1 MTWKRAIPRRFAWA
15 AILVLSV
22 AMPAC
27 TSSGY
32 PFLTNRN
39 PNRDYSE
46 YVVARPTYGP
56 DTGKPFLLGGYA
68 GANYGPLFPHKRYR
82 VRSWETAFHL
92 PRPIGSARQLRA
104 VEVSCAAGAK
114 DVVKLSIYG
123 LLTSARPQAPDM
135 RPYPNR
141 AIMKWQVQI
150 PLEYFVRRTSVRF
163 WCTLESSPLGGT
175 GWFAGLACIRTYRGP
190 HGSVCFRN

>member
-1 MTWKRAIPRRFAWA
+1 MDPSTDANTEGSNGLFCQHTVA
-15 AILVLSV
+15 LSLF
-22 AMPAC
+22 
-27 TSSGY
+27 TQEKKY
-32 PFLTNRN
+32 HR
-39 PNRDYSE
+39 
-46 YVVARPTYGP
+46 
-56 DTGKPFLLGGYA
+56 LL
-68 GANYGPLFPHKRYR
+68 NKRYR